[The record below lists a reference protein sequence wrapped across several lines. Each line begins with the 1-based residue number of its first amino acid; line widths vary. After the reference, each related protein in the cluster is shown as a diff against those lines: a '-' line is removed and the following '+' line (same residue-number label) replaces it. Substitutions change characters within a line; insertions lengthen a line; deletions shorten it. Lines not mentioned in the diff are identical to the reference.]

1 MTQRT
6 VYTGIATWLALCAAA
21 TAQAPK
27 PKFTVV
33 ARIGDSY
40 AGLVQG
46 SNGQLYST
54 TAGGSRGGGIPG
66 NVFEI
71 TTGGQLTK
79 VDALS
84 GLSEAGLLLATD
96 GNFYGTTLK
105 GGEHMGGRIIRV
117 TPSGELTNFYA
128 FCAKADCADG
138 EYPLGALIQ
147 GTDGNLYGTTTRGG
161 PGCTEYA
168 YGCGTF
174 FKITLEGEITTLYTF
189 CLQASCLDG
198 EAPQG
203 AIVQASDGNFYGTT
217 DGGGTGRGGT
227 IYRLTPTG
235 TFTVLY
241 SFCSESGCADGT
253 DAVGGLAVGPDGAL
267 YGGTESYPVVFKIT
281 LDGTFQVLATLCPG
295 PECRPAYAPPV
306 PATDGYLYGTT
317 AGGGKNHLG
326 TIYRI
331 TTSGDLTMLHS
342 FCALK
347 DCKDGAQ
354 PMGPILQATD
364 GNLYGTTYG
373 EGGGGV
379 VYKLSLGLAPFVT
392 PVPAFGSSGQ
402 QVSILGNDLTGA
414 TAVSFS
420 GTPAAS
426 FTVNSTGSAITATV
440 PGGATS
446 GSIQVTLADGTT
458 TLTSN
463 VQFQV
468 LQ

>member
-1 MTQRT
+1 MTQRRA
-6 VYTGIATWLALCAAA
+6 YIGIATWLTLCAAA
-21 TAQAPK
+21 TAQEPKSKFAVLAP
-27 PKFTVV
+27 
-33 ARIGDSY
+33 IGPSY
-40 AGLVQG
+40 IGMVQG
-46 SNGQLYST
+46 LNGQLYST
-54 TAGGSRGGGIPG
+54 TAGGVGGGR
-66 NVFEI
+66 VFEI
-71 TTGGQLTK
+71 TTGGKLTR

-84 GLSEAGLLLATD
+84 GLSEGGLLLATD

-105 GGEHMGGRIIRV
+105 GGAHEGGRIFRV
-117 TPSGELTNFYA
+117 TPSGKLTNFYS
-128 FCAKADCADG
+128 FCAQADCADG
-138 EYPLGALIQ
+138 GFPSGALMQ
-147 GTDGNLYGTTTRGG
+147 GTDGNLYGTTTVGG
-161 PGCTEYA
+161 PGCTEYD
-168 YGCGTF
+168 YECGTV
-174 FKITLEGEITTLYTF
+174 FKITLQGEINTLYTF
-189 CLQASCLDG
+189 CHQAGCADG
-198 EAPQG
+198 GDPQG
-203 AIVQASDGNFYGTT
+203 AIVQAGDGNFYGTAS
-217 DGGGTGRGGT
+217 GGGTGGGGT

-235 TFTVLY
+235 TLTVLY
-241 SFCSESGCADGT
+241 SFCSTSGCADG
-253 DAVGGLAVGPDGAL
+253 DDPVGGLAAGPDGAL
-267 YGGTESYPVVFKIT
+267 YGGTESYPTIFKIT

-295 PECRPAYAPPV
+295 PECGAAYAPPV
-306 PATDGYLYGTT
+306 PATDGYLYGTIS
-317 AGGGKNHLG
+317 GGGKNGEG

-331 TTSGDLTMLHS
+331 TTSGGLTVLHS

-347 DCKDGAQ
+347 DCNDGAQ

-373 EGGGGV
+373 IRGAGGAV

-414 TAVSFS
+414 TAVSFN

-446 GSIQVTLADGTT
+446 GSIQVTLVDGTT